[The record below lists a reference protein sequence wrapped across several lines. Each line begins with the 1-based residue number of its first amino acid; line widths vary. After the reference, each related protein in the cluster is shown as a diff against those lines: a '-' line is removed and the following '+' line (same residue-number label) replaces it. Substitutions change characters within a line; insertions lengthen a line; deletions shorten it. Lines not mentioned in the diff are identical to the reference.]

1 MSVFT
6 VTLPNRCGELARLCE
21 AMADSGIN
29 LVLCAA
35 TRKADGVVVF
45 IADDEASAEA
55 VLQEAGLP
63 YAMRPALTIRMDN
76 QPGTGAAT
84 FRKLADA
91 GVSTDLLL
99 PVRISDSLFF
109 AVICVDDPDKAVSAL
124 GEQVVPGANLVS

>member
-1 MSVFT
+1 VSVFT

-21 AMADSGIN
+21 AMADSGVN

-35 TRKADGVVVF
+35 TREESGIVVF
-45 IADDEASAEA
+45 IADDEASAQG
-55 VLQEAGLP
+55 VLQDAGLP

-99 PVRISDSLFF
+99 PVRISDSVFF
-109 AVICVDDPDKAVSAL
+109 AVICVDDLDKAVSAL
-124 GEQVVPGANLVS
+124 GEQVVPGANLAS

>member
-29 LVLCAA
+29 LVLCAT

-55 VLQEAGLP
+55 VLQEAGPP
-63 YAMRPALTIRMDN
+63 YVMRPALTIRMDN
-76 QPGTGAAT
+76 QPGTGATT